1 MSFHISMRNICGLR
15 CLSIVGSMSEK
26 NNQYKARKTYLIVRG
41 VDLTWSKT
49 IKQKQNLRRQ
59 KNMLYIFLLSIN
71 IFHMNVFQPYITVL
85 SFPINILTITNYES
99 IRMIF
104 ICKRCFP
111 ACGFRRLNLRYPG
124 VAYLRPHFPAYDPI
138 FPRISFSD

>member
-41 VDLTWSKT
+41 VDLTRSKT

-71 IFHMNVFQPYITVL
+71 IFQMNVFQPY
-85 SFPINILTITNYES
+85 SYAKFFFQYPYNNQ
-99 IRMIF
+99 
-104 ICKRCFP
+104 
-111 ACGFRRLNLRYPG
+111 LRIYQNDFH
-124 VAYLRPHFPAYDPI
+124 L
-138 FPRISFSD
+138 